1 MALKRSIN
9 VNKRINTLTTRILKQ
24 DPGKTEEGDLPG
36 EGRKEVT
43 RAVQDWREHRA
54 AHREEHASPGLAQ
67 KIQKCSGRYLYLSTH
82 KNLTISFTPP
92 SSQVKIVME
101 PNVQ

>member
-43 RAVQDWREHRA
+43 RAVQD
-54 AHREEHASPGLAQ
+54 
-67 KIQKCSGRYLYLSTH
+67 
-82 KNLTISFTPP
+82 
-92 SSQVKIVME
+92 
-101 PNVQ
+101 